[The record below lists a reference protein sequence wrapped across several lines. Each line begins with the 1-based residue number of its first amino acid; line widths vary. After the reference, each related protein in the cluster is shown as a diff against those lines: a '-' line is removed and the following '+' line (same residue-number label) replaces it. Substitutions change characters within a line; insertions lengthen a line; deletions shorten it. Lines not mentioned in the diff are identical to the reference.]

1 MIVEHLRFQSNPE
14 VIDTVLD
21 ENEATLMHLETKLSY
36 ALNGTALRIWSLLKQ
51 GRTIDEIAEKI
62 HEEFDVNR
70 ERVRK
75 DAKKLIEDLL
85 AFKLIVPIE

>member
-1 MIVEHLRFQSNPE
+1 MIAEHLRFQSNPE

-36 ALNGTALRIWSLLKQ
+36 ALNGTALKIWGLLKQ

-75 DAKKLIEDLL
+75 DAIKLIEDLL